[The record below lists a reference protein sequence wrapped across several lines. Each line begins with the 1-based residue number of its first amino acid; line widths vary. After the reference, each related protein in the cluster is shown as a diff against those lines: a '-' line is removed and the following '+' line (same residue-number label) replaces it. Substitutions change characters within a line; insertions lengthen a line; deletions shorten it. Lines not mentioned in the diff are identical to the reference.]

1 MKTTTSRRA
10 ILVGAASLSALA
22 LPTIAATAPVL
33 PAPAAS
39 PDADLIELGERYEKL
54 FLDYMNATFQWAP
67 LSRAA
72 HAEVRE
78 KFKFAEWSELPE
90 KQHRAAQRMLFR
102 VTRRNGCNAAND
114 RISALSDKMGP
125 LTRAII
131 EASAS
136 SLAGLRAKV
145 LVVLREVQPVFA
157 THDGNFEF
165 RDDGGASRSLFDA
178 VAELTGLAPM
188 VREIEDRLAADAT
201 VEEAAA

>member
-1 MKTTTSRRA
+1 VKSKPSRRA
-10 ILVGAASLSALA
+10 ILVGAASLSAFA
-22 LPTIAATAPVL
+22 LPAIAATAPAL

-54 FLDYMNATFQWAP
+54 FLDYMNATIEWAP

-78 KFKFAEWSELPE
+78 KFKFAEWGDLPD
-90 KQHRAAQRMLFR
+90 KQNRKASRLLSQI
-102 VTRRNGCNAAND
+102 TKRNGCNAAND

-131 EASAS
+131 EASTS
-136 SLAGLRAKV
+136 SLAGLRAKA
-145 LVVLREVQPVFA
+145 LVVLREAQPVFA

-165 RDDGGASRSLFDA
+165 HDDGGATRSLFDA
-178 VAELTGLAPM
+178 AAALTGLAPM
-188 VREIEDRLAADAT
+188 VREIEARLATDAT
-201 VEEAAA
+201 EEAAA